1 MDVVQQFIRVVSVNL
16 LTDRIIIDLIK
27 PKYVMINLYEYGKL
41 AEKDFFYFRLNNKC
55 FSNLNKWSIKK
66 T

>member
-1 MDVVQQFIRVVSVNL
+1 MDVVQQFSRVVSVNL

-27 PKYVMINLYEYGKL
+27 LKYVMINLYEYDKQV
-41 AEKDFFYFRLNNKC
+41 EKDFFYFRLNNKR
-55 FSNLNKWSIKK
+55 FLNLNKWSIKR

>member
-27 PKYVMINLYEYGKL
+27 LKYVMINLYEYDKQ
-41 AEKDFFYFRLNNKC
+41 AEKDFFYFRLNNKR
-55 FSNLNKWSIKK
+55 FLNLNKWSIKK